1 MKLPKNS
8 APIIPILNKNGV
20 ELFLKREDLIH
31 PEISGNKFWK
41 LFFNIEN
48 YQSKKV
54 ENPLLITFG
63 GAFSNHIAA
72 VAKVGNLENIPTLGV
87 IRGDELENNWQE
99 NPTLK
104 LASEIGMKF
113 RFVSRENYRD
123 KEGLTK
129 NLLEEFPQSCIIPEG
144 GSNELAVKGVQHMLN
159 IETKQFDYLCSAV
172 GTGGTLAGI
181 SKYCNE
187 NQKIIGFSVV
197 KDLQQ
202 SENIL
207 HWSGKKNFQLIDASF
222 GGYGKIKDENICF
235 INDFK
240 RDYEIQLDAIYTGKM
255 MQQLMKMI
263 EENYFPNGSKILAF
277 HTGGLQ
283 GNFGVNLQ
291 LKKKNKALI
300 A

>member
-72 VAKVGNLENIPTLGV
+72 VAKVGNLENIPTLGI

-123 KEGLTK
+123 KEDLTK
-129 NLLEEFPQSCIIPEG
+129 NLLEEFPESCIIPEG

-202 SENIL
+202 SDNIL
-207 HWSGKKNFQLIDASF
+207 HWSGKKNFELIDASF

-240 RDYEIQLDAIYTGKM
+240 RVYEIQLDAIYTGKM

>member
-72 VAKVGNLENIPTLGV
+72 VAKVGNLENIPTLGI

-129 NLLEEFPQSCIIPEG
+129 NLLEEFPESCIIPEG

-207 HWSGKKNFQLIDASF
+207 HWSGKKNFELIDASF

-240 RDYEIQLDAIYTGKM
+240 RVYEIQLDAIYTGKM
-255 MQQLMKMI
+255 MQQLIKMI

>member
-72 VAKVGNLENIPTLGV
+72 VAKVGNLENIPTLGI

-202 SENIL
+202 SDNIL
-207 HWSGKKNFQLIDASF
+207 HWSGKKNFELIDASF

-240 RDYEIQLDAIYTGKM
+240 RVYEIQLDAIYTGKM

>member
-48 YQSKKV
+48 YQNKKV

-72 VAKVGNLENIPTLGV
+72 VAKVGNLENIPTLGI

-202 SENIL
+202 SDNIL
-207 HWSGKKNFQLIDASF
+207 HWSGKKNFELIDASF

>member
-72 VAKVGNLENIPTLGV
+72 VAKVGNLENIPTLGI

-129 NLLEEFPQSCIIPEG
+129 NLLEEFPESCIIPEG

-202 SENIL
+202 SDNIL
-207 HWSGKKNFQLIDASF
+207 HWSGKKNFELIDASF

-240 RDYEIQLDAIYTGKM
+240 RVYEIQLDAIYTGKM
-255 MQQLMKMI
+255 MQQLIKMI

>member
-48 YQSKKV
+48 YQNKKV

-72 VAKVGNLENIPTLGV
+72 VAKVGNLENIPTLGI
-87 IRGDELENNWQE
+87 IRGHELENNWQE

-104 LASEIGMKF
+104 LASENGMKF
-113 RFVSRENYRD
+113 RFVSRESYRN
-123 KEGLTK
+123 KEDLAK
-129 NLLEEFPQSCIIPEG
+129 NLLEEFPESCTIPEG

-202 SENIL
+202 SDNIL
-207 HWSGKKNFQLIDASF
+207 HWSGKKNFELIDASF

-240 RDYEIQLDAIYTGKM
+240 RVYEIQLDAIYTGKM

>member
-72 VAKVGNLENIPTLGV
+72 VAKVGNLENIPTLGI

-129 NLLEEFPQSCIIPEG
+129 NLLEEFPESCIIPEG

-202 SENIL
+202 SDNIL
-207 HWSGKKNFQLIDASF
+207 HWSGKKNFELIDASF

-240 RDYEIQLDAIYTGKM
+240 RVYEIQLDAIYTGKM

>member
-48 YQSKKV
+48 YQNKKV

-72 VAKVGNLENIPTLGV
+72 VAKVGNLENIPTLGI

-113 RFVSRENYRD
+113 RFVSRESYRN
-123 KEGLTK
+123 KEDLAK
-129 NLLEEFPQSCIIPEG
+129 NLLEEFPESCIIPEG

-207 HWSGKKNFQLIDASF
+207 HWSGKKNFELIDASF